1 MRELREQDLSDLV
14 EGAAI
19 FSSGGGGD
27 PVVGL
32 NIVEKLLEK
41 RCPVRLI
48 EPAEVP
54 NAAMLVTFACVG
66 ATASIVHHSDAA
78 VKTLSMLEKF
88 LGTKAFAVIP
98 AELGGFSTLA
108 AVDVAARHGIPLL
121 DADGA
126 GRAVPEMHLQTYT
139 IHNNTESTPT
149 LVADIDARKMLLIK
163 QAGDSEAIEQIARML
178 TGRWSPIIYSCH
190 AGFTGKQARTSP
202 VLNSLSKSIRI
213 GMVLRKAVDPLKA
226 ILKETNGIRLFEG
239 TVTDV
244 KSETK
249 DGFTWTTLKIDSA
262 HGSSESK
269 LEMRAK
275 NELLVAYKDG
285 QLVAVAPDVITTLSY
300 ETCKYAPAEKV
311 LEGNRLAI
319 IGIPAPP
326 QWRSPEGLRL
336 WEGVLR
342 RSGINEK
349 YVPIEKLAK

>member
-1 MRELREQDLSDLV
+1 MRELREQDLTDLV
-14 EGAAI
+14 EGAAV

-41 RCPVRLI
+41 RFPVRLI

-54 NAAMLVTFACVG
+54 KDAMLVSFACVG
-66 ATASIVHHSDAA
+66 AMTNIAYHGDAA
-78 VKTLSMLEKF
+78 VKTLKMLEKL
-88 LGTKAFAVIP
+88 LGAKAFAVIP

-108 AVDVAARHGIPLL
+108 AVDVAARHGIPVV

-126 GRAVPEMHLQTYT
+126 GRSVPEMHLQTYMMD
-139 IHNNTESTPT
+139 NSVSTPT
-149 LVADIDARKMLLIK
+149 LVADIDAKKMLLIK
-163 QAGDSEAIEQIARML
+163 QQGDPEAVEQIARVL
-178 TGRWSPIIYSCH
+178 TGQWSPMIYS
-190 AGFTGKQARTSP
+190 AQAILTGKQVRTSP
-202 VLNSLSKSIRI
+202 VLHTVSRSIRI

-249 DGFTWTTLKIDSA
+249 DGFTWTTLKMDGA

-275 NELLVAYKDG
+275 NELLVAYRDG
-285 QLVAVAPDVITTLSY
+285 QLAAVAPDVITTLSY